1 MTERHFIPL
10 AGPFDVALDG
20 IGLVEAGA
28 GTGKTW
34 TITAL
39 VLRLLLEQQLEI
51 GQILVVTYTRAATG
65 ELRGRI
71 RNRLMQALA
80 AFEAGTTDDE
90 NLQAL
95 LARHDPDQAAA
106 RLRLAIESF
115 DEAAIFTIHSF
126 CQRALT
132 ATAFDAGQPFER
144 ELLADQQDL
153 LAGVARDA
161 WRKLLAAASEPW
173 ARWLIGAFGGPEGLV
188 RRVRSHVGRLDALML
203 APDADDPQDAEQA
216 FAATFAAARTLW
228 QKDAAT
234 LCAWLAGAKLHQ
246 GVYAPKKMQPRIDL
260 LGRIFAAASA
270 PFPLPEAMTV
280 FGLTMISGKS
290 TKNSPPAEHAFFGA
304 VDALVQAG
312 EHLGASYEN
321 ATRRLLHDFLLTAR
335 SELTARKRRSGQM
348 AYDDLLAD
356 LAHALQGP
364 SGAALAGNL
373 RNRYRAALIDEFQD
387 TDPLQLDIFFGIF
400 GREDIKKHAGPPQVF
415 LGPLGGESRAA
426 AFAGGVN
433 GHAGPPQVFLGP
445 LGGESRGAAF
455 AGGVNGHAGPPQVF
469 LGPLGGE
476 SRAAAFA
483 GGASPLVFV
492 GDPKQAIYG
501 FRGADVFA
509 YLTARQQV
517 DSGYALLENRR
528 SDPPL
533 LTAVNALFARPN
545 PFLIA
550 ALPFEPAKPARMAR
564 TPCRIDDDTGNA
576 AALTLWTMT
585 KPEGGKN
592 FTKEMAQPLAASA
605 IAADIARLLGLATA
619 GRAQVG
625 TRALAGGDIAVLV
638 RKHQQG
644 ELVKHALARRGIA
657 SVTLGGGSV
666 WHSAEAEEVERVLL
680 AVAAPTRE
688 GLVRAALATVL
699 LGADA
704 AQLSA
709 WTTDE
714 RAWSERQ
721 GCFHDDLLLYRER
734 GFMAMWRR
742 LLRREGVV
750 ARILARPDG
759 ERRLTNYRHLAEL
772 LQGAEHDA
780 ALDIEGLARHLARAR
795 EASESEEAQLRLESD
810 AQLVRI
816 VTIHAAKGL
825 QYPIVYCPFLW
836 DGPGFD
842 ARRWPVFAHSR
853 AAEEGSRACLDFGSA
868 QIDALRQQADLE
880 DAAEELRLAYVAL
893 TRAEHRCIVVWGKVN
908 QCERSPLAWLLFAP
922 RKPEA
927 AAAAE
932 DPRVQLSEKLARLD
946 EAALQEEIAA
956 LAGELDGAMAVASL
970 PVDGAPAVPEP
981 ETIAPELTARPFV
994 GTIRAPWRV
1003 SSFSSLAARLGNE
1016 EIPDH
1021 DARVADIS
1029 PFALPA
1035 VPPAPT
1041 FSRFMDFP
1049 RGTRAGSCLH
1059 ALFERVDFQSAAAV
1073 GNIAAA
1079 VLEEFAYP
1087 PEWRPVLERMMADVV
1102 ATPLNADGLCLAQV
1116 ARGERLI
1123 ELEFTYPIGSA
1134 VAPAGYMKGFI
1145 DLVFRHDGRWYIVD
1159 YKSNWLGEQV
1169 DDYAPQRLA
1178 EVMRTHRYDLQLR
1191 IYAAALK
1198 RALQLREPGLDWTAS
1213 FGGVFYLF
1221 LRGMGPDTQAGVF
1234 FARPD
1239 DAIMDG
1245 GTWSN

>member
-216 FAATFAAARTLW
+216 FAAAFAAARTLW

-246 GVYAPKKMQPRIDL
+246 GVYALKKMQPRIDL

-426 AFAGGVN
+426 AFAGG
-433 GHAGPPQVFLGP
+433 
-445 LGGESRGAAF
+445 
-455 AGGVNGHAGPPQVF
+455 
-469 LGPLGGE
+469 
-476 SRAAAFA
+476 
-483 GGASPLVFV
+483 ASPLVFV

-585 KPEGGKN
+585 KPEGEKN

-970 PVDGAPAVPEP
+970 PVDGAPVVPEP